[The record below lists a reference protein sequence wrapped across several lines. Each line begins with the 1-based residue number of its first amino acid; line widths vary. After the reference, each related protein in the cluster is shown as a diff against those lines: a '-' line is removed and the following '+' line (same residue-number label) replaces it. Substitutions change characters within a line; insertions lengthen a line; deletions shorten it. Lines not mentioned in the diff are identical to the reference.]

1 MQRILLVTCIL
12 VALVLTAYKP
22 PRADERSAAS
32 HAHRGSGTPAVAVGG

>member
-22 PRADERSAAS
+22 PRADERSAS
-32 HAHRGSGTPAVAVGG
+32 HAPRGSGTPAVAVGG